1 MMSWQRILPHY
12 FFHAIPVTRMFALTE
27 SMSYH
32 LCSHDVDMRKGIYS
46 LYQLVKSD
54 MKRNP
59 LSGEVFL
66 FVSKNRTTIKILHW
80 EHGGFILYQKKLE
93 KGTFEIP
100 RFNVNSGQYEMKWS
114 TFVLIMEG
122 VCIQSVKYRKRIDIN
137 LKR

>member
-1 MMSWQRILPHY
+1 
-12 FFHAIPVTRMFALTE
+12 MFALTK

-46 LYQLVKSD
+46 LYQLVKTD

-80 EHGGFILYQKKLE
+80 EHDGFILYQKKLE

-100 RFNVNSGQYEMKWS
+100 RFNTSSGQYEMKWN
-114 TFVLIMEG
+114 TFVLMMEG
-122 VCIQSVKYRKRIDIN
+122 VCIHSAQYRKRLNID
-137 LKR
+137 LMR